1 MGRVVRLPA
10 SGARFGSAD
19 EQGLP
24 VHGSQTGYDRML
36 VGHERDDDGPQ
47 AKGVVEPMS
56 ERSPP
61 AVSAAPGAGRS
72 GRTLPLLLGLA
83 IAAGGAYGYA
93 RLTQPGVQAA
103 KPAPAPV
110 PVTLGTV
117 ERTPFALVLNGL
129 GTVQAY
135 NTVQVRTRIDGEI
148 QRVDFREGQS
158 VRKGEI
164 LVQVD
169 PRPYQAA
176 LDQARAKKDQDS
188 ANLGNIKA
196 DLTRSMGL
204 GAYAS
209 RQQVETQTAQ
219 VAQLTAQVASDQAA
233 IDNATTQVGYAT
245 VRAPIDGVTGFR
257 QVDIGNIVN
266 AAGQAAI
273 VTITQV
279 EPIFVVFTAPE
290 DQLRA
295 IAAAL
300 KAGAVPVE
308 AWSTDGLTKLSTGS
322 LALVNNQVDT
332 ATGTVRL
339 KASYENRDH
348 ALWPGL
354 SVSTRMRV
362 GLVADATTVPDDAIQ
377 HGPDGLYAFV
387 VDGSG
392 RARQRSLTAG
402 RSNGGRTQVLSGLS
416 PDERVITAGQYK
428 VQDGGLVAGTTQ
440 PRTAQ
445 AAGDARQGLP

>member
-1 MGRVVRLPA
+1 
-10 SGARFGSAD
+10 
-19 EQGLP
+19 
-24 VHGSQTGYDRML
+24 ML
-36 VGHERDDDGPQ
+36 IGHERHDDGPPTDEV
-47 AKGVVEPMS
+47 A
-56 ERSPP
+56 ERVSGRAPP
-61 AVSAAPGAGRS
+61 AVNAQRRAGRS

-83 IAAGGAYGYA
+83 IVAGGAYGYA
-93 RLTQPGVQAA
+93 RFTETGVKTTKPAA
-103 KPAPAPV
+103 APAPV
-110 PVTLGTV
+110 PVTMGTV
-117 ERTPFALVLNGL
+117 DRAPFALMLNGL

-135 NTVQVRTRIDGEI
+135 NTVQVRTRVDGEI
-148 QRVDFREGQS
+148 QRVDFREGQG
-158 VRKGEI
+158 VHRGDV

-176 LDQARAKKDQDS
+176 LDQAKAKKDQDI
-188 ANLGNIKA
+188 ANLGNVKA
-196 DLTRSMGL
+196 DLARSMGL

-290 DQLRA
+290 DQLQA
-295 IAAAL
+295 IITAL

-322 LALVNNQVDT
+322 LALFNNQVDT

-339 KASYENRDH
+339 KARYENGDH

-354 SVSTRMRV
+354 SVSTRMRIGV
-362 GLVADATTVPDDAIQ
+362 VADAATVPDDAVQ
-377 HGPDGLYAFV
+377 HGPEGLYAFV
-387 VDGSG
+387 VDGNE
-392 RARQRSLTAG
+392 RARQRSFTAG
-402 RSNGGRTQVLSGLS
+402 RSNAGRTQVLSGLS
-416 PDERVITAGQYK
+416 PGERVITAGQYK
-428 VQDGGLVAGTTQ
+428 VQDGGLVSGTTQ

-445 AAGDARQGLP
+445 AGGDAQRGLP

>member
-1 MGRVVRLPA
+1 MA
-10 SGARFGSAD
+10 SRI
-19 EQGLP
+19 
-24 VHGSQTGYDRML
+24 L
-36 VGHERDDDGPQ
+36 VEHERLDDG
-47 AKGVVEPMS
+47 
-56 ERSPP
+56 SPTDE
-61 AVSAAPGAGRS
+61 AADRVSGKSSSLVSAKLKAGRS

-83 IAAGGAYGYA
+83 IVACGAYGYV
-93 RLTQPGVQAA
+93 RFTDTGSKTA
-103 KPAPAPV
+103 KPAPASNPV

-117 ERTPFALVLNGL
+117 DRGPFALVLNGL

-158 VRKGEI
+158 VRKGDI

-169 PRPYQAA
+169 PRPYQSA
-176 LDQARAKKDQDS
+176 LDQAKAKKDQDT

-196 DLTRSMGL
+196 DLARSMGL

-290 DQLRA
+290 DQLQA
-295 IAAAL
+295 ITAAL
-300 KAGAVPVE
+300 RNGAVPVE
-308 AWSTDGLTKLSTGS
+308 AWSTDGLTKLSMGS
-322 LALVNNQVDT
+322 LALFNNQVDT

-339 KASYENRDH
+339 KATYENRDH

-362 GLVADATTVPDDAIQ
+362 GLVADAVTVPDDAVQ
-377 HGPDGLYAFV
+377 HGPEGLFAFV
-387 VDGSG
+387 VDGSA
-392 RARQRSLTAG
+392 RAHQRSLAAG
-402 RSNGGRTQVLSGLS
+402 RSNAGRTQVLSGLS
-416 PDERVITAGQYK
+416 PGERVVTAGQYK
-428 VQDGGLVAGTTQ
+428 VQDGGLVSGGNA
-440 PRTAQ
+440 PVTAR
-445 AAGDARQGLP
+445 ADGDARQGLP